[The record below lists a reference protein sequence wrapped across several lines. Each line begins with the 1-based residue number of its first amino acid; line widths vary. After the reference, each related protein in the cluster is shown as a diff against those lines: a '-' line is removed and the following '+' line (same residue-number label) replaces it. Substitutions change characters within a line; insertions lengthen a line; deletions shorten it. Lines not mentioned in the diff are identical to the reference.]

1 MDVVHEW
8 FEELPDQCPPA
19 QASNLEKFVCYRL
32 CEGAQPAEGDFL
44 SHRTLFPKKV
54 FRVPECQ
61 ARAISVYK
69 EAEDLDSVLKLPAHK
84 HKIKVKITLGQDD
97 GAVMKTGQGSH
108 YSWWRSKRFDLV
120 CAAGGRE

>member
-1 MDVVHEW
+1 MDVVQEW
-8 FEELPDQCPPA
+8 FEELPGQCPPA
-19 QASNLEKFVCYRL
+19 EASNFERFVCYRL
-32 CEGAQPAEGDFL
+32 CEGTLPAERDFL

-69 EAEDLDSVLKLPAHK
+69 EAKDLDFVLKLPAHR
-84 HKIKVKITLGQDD
+84 HKNKVKITLGQDD
-97 GAVMKTGQGSH
+97 GAVMKTGNDSH

-120 CAAGGRE
+120 CAVGGME